1 MIASLLLPMLAQAA
15 ATPTEVAP
23 PATPPR
29 AAAQPRT
36 LEEDRLTVCLKQVKQ
51 DTTLAIDMAQKWV
64 IEVKAPESASAQQCL
79 GVALAADGIW
89 GPAEQAFL
97 AARDALPPAETGR
110 RATLGAAAGNAA
122 LADGRPTEALP
133 TLEKA
138 ASEANAAGDAKTGG
152 EIAIDQARAYV
163 ALGKTKEAGE
173 ALATARRDAA
183 QDSDAWL
190 LSATLARRQ
199 NDLATAQIYIET
211 AARLRPVDLQIGLEA
226 GVIAMLSGR
235 EDAARKSWQSVI
247 DADAASDP
255 AKIAKSYL
263 AQLGTP

>member
-1 MIASLLLPMLAQAA
+1 MIASLMLPMLALA
-15 ATPTEVAP
+15 PTAPVEVAP
-23 PATPPR
+23 PPEPSRTAS
-29 AAAQPRT
+29 QPRT

-51 DTTLAIDMAQKWV
+51 DTALAIDTAQKWV
-64 IEVKAPESASAQQCL
+64 IEVKPPESASAQQCL

-122 LADGRPTEALP
+122 LADGRPAEALP
-133 TLEKA
+133 TLDKA
-138 ASEANAAGDAKTGG
+138 VSEANAAGDAKTGG
-152 EIAIDQARAYV
+152 EIAIDRGRALV
-163 ALGKTKEAGE
+163 ALGRVKEAEE
-173 ALATARRDAA
+173 AFAIARRDAS
-183 QDSDAWL
+183 QDADAWL

-199 NDLATAQIYIET
+199 NDLAAAQTYIET

-247 DADAASDP
+247 DADAASEP